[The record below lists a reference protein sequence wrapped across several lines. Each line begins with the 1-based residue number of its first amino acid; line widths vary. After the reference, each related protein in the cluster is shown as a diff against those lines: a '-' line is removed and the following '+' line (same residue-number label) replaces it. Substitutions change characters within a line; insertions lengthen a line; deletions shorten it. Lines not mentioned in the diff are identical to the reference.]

1 MAGTLGRSVA
11 CTQEPDPQGA
21 DMDAAD
27 MDEARVKMTGKPTT
41 ASVADGARST
51 DQAP

>member
-1 MAGTLGRSVA
+1 
-11 CTQEPDPQGA
+11 
-21 DMDAAD
+21 MDAAD
-27 MDEARVKMTGKPTT
+27 MDEAGGDEAGGDEARMKMTEQPTT